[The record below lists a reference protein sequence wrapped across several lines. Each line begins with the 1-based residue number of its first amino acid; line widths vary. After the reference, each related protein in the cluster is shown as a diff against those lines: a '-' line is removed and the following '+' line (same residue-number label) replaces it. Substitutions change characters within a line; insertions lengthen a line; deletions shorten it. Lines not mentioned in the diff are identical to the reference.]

1 MRSIK
6 KIITLNLII
15 CICISQ
21 LNITLPSMV
30 LATESEEVVVQEI
43 DLGDYQSQMTVGEKQ
58 LLSVTILPLEATEQ
72 KLTYRELLR

>member
-1 MRSIK
+1 
-6 KIITLNLII
+6 
-15 CICISQ
+15 
-21 LNITLPSMV
+21 MV